1 MTPDIFKSFYVVLL
15 IITNIAL
22 QVFAFVLVKFATMST
37 DSYLNTFFSAFYFSA
52 LLLVLAQAI
61 VWQLILKKRNLSEV
75 YPVNSLVPPLI
86 LLAGFIFSNEAI
98 SPNNIMGALVLMI
111 GIFLIVDNKQNDA
124 T

>member
-1 MTPDIFKSFYVVLL
+1 M
-15 IITNIAL
+15 
-22 QVFAFVLVKFATMST
+22 LVKFATINA
-37 DSYLNTFFSAFYFSA
+37 DSYINTFFSAFYFFA

-75 YPVNSLVPPLI
+75 YPVNSFVPPLI
-86 LLAGFIFSNEAI
+86 LLAGYIFFNEAI

-124 T
+124 N